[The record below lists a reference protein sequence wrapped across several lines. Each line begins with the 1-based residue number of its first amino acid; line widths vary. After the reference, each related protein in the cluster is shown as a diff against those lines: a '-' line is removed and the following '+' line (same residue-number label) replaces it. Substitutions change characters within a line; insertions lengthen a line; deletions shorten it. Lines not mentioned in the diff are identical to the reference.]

1 MFHRIPANKRE
12 WERALLLPFQSF
24 IVLVFPVFSIV
35 ASLCPSI
42 PGYARDEWEA
52 ADIFAPGCFLCCIVL
67 LISGLIQLFRSIFGK
82 ADKVY
87 LRDYAYINFGF
98 VVLGIIIG
106 MYLLSSYVFI
116 R

>member
-1 MFHRIPANKRE
+1 MYHILPANNRE

-24 IVLVFPVFSIV
+24 IVLVFPVFSILASLYPPVPGFGSGTWEV
-35 ASLCPSI
+35 AS
-42 PGYARDEWEA
+42 
-52 ADIFAPGCFLCCIVL
+52 IFMPGCFLCCIVL

-98 VVLGIIIG
+98 VVLGIMISVH
-106 MYLLSSYVFI
+106 LLGSYVFI